1 VQYFTVLLF
10 QDNTYKCHGLVIN
23 NLTLLLQNLVENA
36 PEGKGWVSMVSVTFR
51 SYHSVLISDQTIL
64 VHLLL
69 CLKKNFKHA
78 VEHYLSIISST
89 SDKQINYAFVCTCFI
104 LMHLTYTLCLK
115 NIPDIFSCNSRKHC
129 RIFIMFGTH
138 VTEKVSNQYL
148 YSFPP
153 HLTSASALPE
163 IMQ

>member
-1 VQYFTVLLF
+1 
-10 QDNTYKCHGLVIN
+10 
-23 NLTLLLQNLVENA
+23 
-36 PEGKGWVSMVSVTFR
+36 MVSVTFR

-163 IMQ
+163 IMQQFRNSIISLKCCITCFASFKQSPLDFFKLVDS